1 MKTNPQR
8 RNIVTFSA
16 TQTAQNCQCDFCKR
30 NKSFDAPSEL
40 LELCMDGKIVLFAG
54 AGISTEAKGVM
65 PNTFYNEIRHIL
77 GNNDPNRAFPDVME
91 EFCSTPSGKIGLI
104 QRIKDHFDYAYA
116 HLSIYNEATRFH
128 RELSTFFPIDT
139 IVTTNW
145 DTYFEDCCAA
155 TPFIEDRDIA
165 LWDVAERKVLKI
177 HGSISNFGSIVATRT
192 DYDSCRTRLDS
203 GILGAHLKPLLA
215 TRSTVFIGYSLKDD
229 DFLQIYDSVR
239 SALSDFH
246 RQAYFVAPDISNE
259 DRDRLRAMNLH
270 FIETDGTFF
279 LSQIKT
285 HATSHRCIASDQM
298 YDDLIKIYD
307 LVDEAHSWLHNKYNA
322 IKYPQ
327 ILFCSWYQDG
337 MMHAL
342 QRMLRLKKTGKYSD
356 LHQISHS
363 LRSYFSY
370 AQRFRKLKYYNDSAY
385 CYGYSNAYLFAAL
398 TDEERERFTPPLFF
412 YFDSEFQEA
421 SQYQR
426 ALKKLPNLHKSA
438 FQYAQRIA
446 KKNPHLSTHILHHM
460 DQLNLGLIQ
469 D

>member
-8 RNIVTFSA
+8 RQVLTFSV
-16 TQTAQNCQCDFCKR
+16 TQISENCHCDFCKR
-30 NKSFDAPSEL
+30 NKTFAAPSEL

-77 GNNDPNRAFPDVME
+77 GETNPDMPFPDVMQ
-91 EFCSTPSGKIGLI
+91 EFCATPSGKIGLI
-104 QRIKDHFDYAYA
+104 QRIKDHFDYAFA
-116 HLSIYNEATRFH
+116 HLSIYKDATRFH
-128 RELSTFFPIDT
+128 RELATFFPLDT

-165 LWDVAERKVLKI
+165 LWDVADRKVIKI

-192 DYDSCRTRLDS
+192 DYNSCKARLET
-203 GILGAHLKPLLA
+203 GILGAHLKSLLA
-215 TRSTVFIGYSLKDD
+215 TRSTVFIGYSLRDD

-239 SALSDFH
+239 GALTDFH
-246 RQAYFVAPDISNE
+246 RQAYFVAPDISTE
-259 DRDRLRAMNLH
+259 DRERLSAMKLH
-270 FIETDGTFF
+270 LIETDGTFF
-279 LSQIKT
+279 LSQIKM
-285 HATSHRCIASDQM
+285 HATANRCIASDGM
-298 YDDLIKIYD
+298 YEDLAEIHE
-307 LVDEAHSWLHNKYNA
+307 LVQKAHSWLHTKYNA

-342 QRMLRLKKTGKYSD
+342 ERMLRLRKTGKYSD

-370 AQRFRKLKYYNDSAY
+370 AERYRKLKNYNDSAY
-385 CYGYSNAYLFAAL
+385 CYGYSNAYLYAAL
-398 TDEERERFTPPLFF
+398 TDDERKEFSPPLFF
-412 YFDSEFQEA
+412 YFGNEMQNS

-426 ALKKLPNLHKSA
+426 AITKLPDLHKAA
-438 FQYAQRIA
+438 FKYAQGIS
-446 KKNPHLSTHILHHM
+446 KKNPHLSTHVLHHM
-460 DQLNLGLIQ
+460 DQLNLSLVQ
-469 D
+469 E